1 MDIEKLIRERFKVFE
16 KLAYSG
22 YNTDS
27 KIINLKVEELLLKPN
42 FNRSELMIAV
52 GIKNALAN
60 KKLVTYLCGIEERE
74 IKKNNNLRKDDNNE
88 QRI

>member
-1 MDIEKLIRERFKVFE
+1 MNREKAIRERFKVFE
-16 KLAYSG
+16 KLVNVG

-27 KIINLKVEELLLKPN
+27 KVINLKVEELLLQPN

-60 KKLVTYLCGIEERE
+60 KKLVTFLCEIEE
-74 IKKNNNLRKDDNNE
+74 KDSKNNSN
-88 QRI
+88 I